1 MAVKK
6 TAKKSTAKKA
16 PAKKVAAKKAVA
28 KKAVV
33 KKAVAKK
40 AVVKKAV
47 AKKATVKKAVVNKE
61 VVQKAPTKK
70 VAAKK
75 AVVKKAVA
83 KKAVAKKAVVKKA
96 VAKKA
101 VAKKAVAKK
110 SAAKRSS
117 TRIVI
122 PPVPTLTF
130 SSLDSAPVISIDS
143 TPKPASIVSTPAP
156 STPKEPGERPK
167 SSSRVVLWV
176 IIGVV
181 LIAILVVARNHN
193 STATPATS
201 ATPTTSNTP
210 VATPTDTSSTTPQS
224 SATPSA
230 SATPASTASDLA
242 PVGIVAHY
250 TATGAAIFWAAA
262 KGSSG
267 IATYNIE
274 ASSSGGP
281 FKLIA
286 TVPATQLSLNVTET
300 DNSGWTSFKISAV
313 YTDGAI
319 VPGKVFGLPG
329 QYA

>member
-83 KKAVAKKAVVKKA
+83 KKAVAKKAVV
-96 VAKKA
+96 
-101 VAKKAVAKK
+101 KKAVAKK

-230 SATPASTASDLA
+230 SATPASTPSDLA

>member
-6 TAKKSTAKKA
+6 TAKKSAAKKA

-40 AVVKKAV
+40 AVAKKAPVKKAPVKKAV
-47 AKKATVKKAVVNKE
+47 AKKATV
-61 VVQKAPTKK
+61 
-70 VAAKK
+70 
-75 AVVKKAVA
+75 
-83 KKAVAKKAVVKKA
+83 
-96 VAKKA
+96 KKA

-110 SAAKRSS
+110 SAAKRTT

-122 PPVPTLTF
+122 PPVPTMTF
-130 SSLDSAPVISIDS
+130 SSLDTSPMISIDS
-143 TPKPASIVSTPAP
+143 TPKPTSVITTPTPAA
-156 STPKEPGERPK
+156 PKETSEHPK

-193 STATPATS
+193 STSTPATS
-201 ATPTTSNTP
+201 ATPATSNTP
-210 VATPTDTSSTTPQS
+210 AASPSDTSSSTPAASPTAS
-224 SATPSA
+224 SA
-230 SATPASTASDLA
+230 ATPAATTAAASDLA

-250 TATGAAIFWAAA
+250 TATGASIFWAAA
-262 KGSSG
+262 TGSSG

-274 ASSSGGP
+274 ASSSGGA

-300 DNSGWTSFKISAV
+300 DNSGWTSFRISAV
-313 YTDGAI
+313 YTDGAT
-319 VPGKVFGLPG
+319 VAGKVFGLPG

>member
-16 PAKKVAAKKAVA
+16 PAKKVVAKKAVA

-70 VAAKK
+70 VA
-75 AVVKKAVA
+75 
-83 KKAVAKKAVVKKA
+83 AKKAVVKKA

-230 SATPASTASDLA
+230 SATPASTPSDLA

>member
-16 PAKKVAAKKAVA
+16 PVKKVAAKKAAVKKAVVKKAVA

-47 AKKATVKKAVVNKE
+47 VKKAVAT
-61 VVQKAPTKK
+61 KAPIKK
-70 VAAKK
+70 AAAKK
-75 AVVKKAVA
+75 AVVKKAV
-83 KKAVAKKAVVKKA
+83 VKKA
-96 VAKKA
+96 A
-101 VAKKAVAKK
+101 AKKAVAKK
-110 SAAKRSS
+110 SAAKRTS

-130 SSLDSAPVISIDS
+130 SSLESSPVISIDS

-156 STPKEPGERPK
+156 TTPKEPGERPK

-193 STATPATS
+193 STSTPATS
-201 ATPTTSNTP
+201 ATPATSNTP
-210 VATPTDTSSTTPQS
+210 VATPTDTSSSAPQS

-230 SATPASTASDLA
+230 SPTPASTASDLA

-262 KGSSG
+262 TGSSG

>member
-96 VAKKA
+96 VAKK
-101 VAKKAVAKK
+101 

-193 STATPATS
+193 STATPAPS

-230 SATPASTASDLA
+230 SATPASTPSDLA